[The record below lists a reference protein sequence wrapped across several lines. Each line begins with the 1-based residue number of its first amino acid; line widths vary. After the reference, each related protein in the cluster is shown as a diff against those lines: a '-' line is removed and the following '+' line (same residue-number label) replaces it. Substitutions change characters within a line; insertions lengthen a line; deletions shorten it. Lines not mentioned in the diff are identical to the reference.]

1 MDQQQIGQA
10 IRKRRK
16 ALKVKQADLAEIA
29 ETSRRTLSKIERGE
43 ANPTV
48 ETLIKV
54 LQVLGLEIELVVKGY
69 HE

>member
-1 MDQQQIGQA
+1 MNQKQIGHA
-10 IRKRRK
+10 IRQRRK
-16 ALKVKQADLAEIA
+16 TLKVKQAGLADIA

-48 ETLIKV
+48 ETLIKI
-54 LQVLGLEIELVVKGY
+54 LDVLGLEININVKGR